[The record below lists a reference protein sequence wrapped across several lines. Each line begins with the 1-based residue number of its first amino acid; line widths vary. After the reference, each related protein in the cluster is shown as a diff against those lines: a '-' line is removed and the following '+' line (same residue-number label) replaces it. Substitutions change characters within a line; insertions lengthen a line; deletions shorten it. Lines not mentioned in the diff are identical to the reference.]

1 MASVYGSPLCPAC
14 LALPQGVS
22 TSQAHA
28 DLRLLGQ
35 HPPSPDGAHET
46 QYRCQT
52 CQTHWLLRTNRWGV
66 PEGFRLKPV

>member
-1 MASVYGSPLCPAC
+1 MASVYGSPLCQAC

-35 HPPSPDGAHET
+35 HPH
-46 QYRCQT
+46 
-52 CQTHWLLRTNRWGV
+52 LLTEPTKHSIAV
-66 PEGFRLKPV
+66 